1 MTADLHVHMLLDGS
15 DYRAAIRTHEKTP
28 QDALIRSRL
37 EDYRARGVTFL
48 RDGGDRWG
56 VGLRARELARDYG
69 IDYRTPVFPI
79 YLQGHYGGFIGRG
92 FSTEEEYRALL
103 QEVRQAG
110 GDFVKLMVSGLI
122 AFSRPHQLTERP
134 VEGRRICDM
143 IRLAHEEGF
152 AVMVHA
158 NGDDAVLPA
167 LEAGAESIEH
177 GAYLSR
183 ETLLRLARSRTVWVP
198 TLATIGDLIGCGR
211 FPDAVLRPL
220 LQEQQEKVRFA
231 AQNGARIGLG
241 SDAGA
246 FRVLHGQGAADEAL
260 FLRQALGEDADP
272 VLRAAETRVREVFH
286 T

>member
-15 DYRAAIRTHEKTP
+15 DYRAAILTHEKTP

-92 FSTEEEYRALL
+92 LSTEEEYRALL

-183 ETLLRLARSRTVWVP
+183 ETLLRLARSKTVWVP

-260 FLRQALGEDADP
+260 FLRQALGKDTDP